1 MDMSGIKIKLESSM
15 DPLPSAL
22 YKLKTLFEVPVW
34 TESDKQQI
42 VDNFV
47 MVESECKTKEG
58 RQLSKMSGAYNI
70 ICGYLDRLT
79 EFNANQ
85 KAQFIKTFDSLLG
98 GNALV

>member
-1 MDMSGIKIKLESSM
+1 MDLSGIKIKLESST

-22 YKLKTLFEVPVW
+22 YKLKTSFEVPVW

-47 MVESECKTKEG
+47 IVERECKTKEG
-58 RQLSKMSGAYNI
+58 RKLSKLSGAYNI

-79 EFNANQ
+79 EFSAIE

-98 GNALV
+98 GNVLM